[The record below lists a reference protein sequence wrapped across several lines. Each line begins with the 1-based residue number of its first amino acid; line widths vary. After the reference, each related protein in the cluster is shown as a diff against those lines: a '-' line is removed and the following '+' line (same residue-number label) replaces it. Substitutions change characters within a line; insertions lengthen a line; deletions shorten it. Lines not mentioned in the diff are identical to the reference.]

1 MSELDNYLKACK
13 DFLEDYQ
20 KNKRTTL
27 SITTESEVIE
37 LQPEKAEGFC
47 LGFLLANSIINR
59 EEILKR
65 LAKD

>member
-1 MSELDNYLKACK
+1 MTESQSYLKSCE
-13 DFLEDYQ
+13 DFLNSYEKDKDTYL
-20 KNKRTTL
+20 K
-27 SITTESEVIE
+27 IDTESRS
-37 LQPEKAEGFC
+37 LRLSPEKAEGFC